1 MKKFFTGIVV
11 AFAATSTMIS
21 CDQNVDVSNSATIEQ
36 EVLTENDLTRKL
48 TDAFMQ
54 IINNENGDYDEGG
67 YIMYDA
73 ETGEMVACTEFV
85 YCVGYAISGEELPVV
100 IDASSDSKPICKT
113 PSRNGWVSVGICEA
127 NPLATTKII
136 ASISKKIPR
145 NSNFEIHAEYDK
157 VNKTYRVWYRIVK
170 S

>member
-21 CDQNVDVSNSATIEQ
+21 CDQNVDVNNFATMEQ

-54 IINNENGDYDEGG
+54 IINNKNGDYDEGG

-73 ETGEMVACTEFV
+73 ETGEMVACTEFA
-85 YCVGYAISGEELPVV
+85 YCVGYAISGEEPPV
-100 IDASSDSKPICKT
+100 IDASTDSKPICKA
-113 PSRNGWVSVGICEA
+113 PSGNGWIFAGNCKT
-127 NPLATTKII
+127 NPISATKFIS
-136 ASISKKIPR
+136 SISKKIPR